1 MIPGARD
8 LFERGNGLDRM
19 MLVISFV
26 AALAFWISAMVP
38 QYPGHWIVKWLA
50 IAALAI
56 IVWHQR
62 RSVQEIWLTAAL
74 LCHSAGDV
82 LLEIN
87 RTGLFLPAVGAFLC
101 GHVLYLVAF
110 WPDARAVRRL
120 PFLNKSLLL
129 TVVAFALA
137 MGTILYPHL
146 PKPLMLPIV
155 VYMFVISAMAI
166 TAIVANYSPKWVAAG
181 ALLYLFSDALLGF
194 DTFVRPLALA
204 VYLVWPAYYLGQLL
218 IGLGFLRRNGI

>member
-1 MIPGARD
+1 M
-8 LFERGNGLDRM
+8 L
-19 MLVISFV
+19 LVISSM
-26 AALAFWISAMVP
+26 AALIFWISAMMP
-38 QYPGHWIVKWLA
+38 PYPGRWIIKWLA
-50 IAALAI
+50 IVTLAM

-82 LLEIN
+82 LLEID

-101 GHVLYLVAF
+101 GHVLYFVAF
-110 WPDARAVRRL
+110 WPDARVVHRL
-120 PFLNKSLLL
+120 SLMDKSLVL
-129 TVVAFALA
+129 TVAAFGLA
-137 MGTILYPHL
+137 MGTILCPHL
-146 PKPLMLPIV
+146 PKSLMLPIV
-155 VYMFVISAMAI
+155 IYMLVISAMAI

-194 DTFVRPLALA
+194 DTFVRPLALG

-218 IGLGFLRRNGI
+218 IGLGFVRRNMS